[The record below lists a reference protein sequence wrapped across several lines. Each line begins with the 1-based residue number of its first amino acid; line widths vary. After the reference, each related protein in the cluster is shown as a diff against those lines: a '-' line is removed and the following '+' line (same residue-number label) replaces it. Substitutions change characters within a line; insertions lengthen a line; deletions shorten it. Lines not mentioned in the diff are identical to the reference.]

1 VIPVGSRADRA
12 AQLVDELAHAD
23 RLIDRLVA
31 DNERLRAQVAYQERI
46 IAAFRSRAAQGQTLT
61 VVVDDGREDG
71 RGSDVAV
78 RRR

>member
-1 VIPVGSRADRA
+1 MAMDSLADRA

-31 DNERLRAQVAYQERI
+31 DNERLRAQVAHQERI

-61 VVVDDGREDG
+61 IVDNGRADGRDNAE
-71 RGSDVAV
+71 AV
-78 RRR
+78 MRR

>member
-1 VIPVGSRADRA
+1 MAVDSLADRA

-31 DNERLRAQVAYQERI
+31 DNERLRAQVAHQERI
-46 IAAFRSRAAQGQTLT
+46 IAAFRSRAAQGRDLS
-61 VVVDDGREDG
+61 VVEDGRVDG

-78 RRR
+78 MRR

>member
-1 VIPVGSRADRA
+1 VIPVDSLADRA

-31 DNERLRAQVAYQERI
+31 DNERLRAQVAHQERI

-61 VVVDDGREDG
+61 IVDDGCEDG

-78 RRR
+78 MRR